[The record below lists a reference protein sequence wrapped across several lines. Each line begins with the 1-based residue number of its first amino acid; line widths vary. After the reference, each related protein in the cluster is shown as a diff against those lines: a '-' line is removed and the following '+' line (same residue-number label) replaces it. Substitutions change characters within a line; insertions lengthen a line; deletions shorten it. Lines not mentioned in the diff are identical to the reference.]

1 MIALSFRFGSRLAIA
16 WIILTTIAIANATA
30 PDAPSPAQAATF
42 VIRWQ
47 AEDASKPSVS
57 TVEVEGIDPTDLAAL
72 SALSQVKPATFV
84 WSQVFRVTVAPEG
97 QNAADDRPAILG
109 TYRVVDGRL
118 RFEPRFPIE
127 PGLRHRAVFRPSLL
141 PLEAYHGL
149 KDVVTEFKRPL
160 PPPPPPTSVV
170 RVDPVSEQLPE
181 NLLKF
186 YLHFSAPMSRG
197 EAYGRVTLLNEA
209 GRKLDVPFLEVGEEL
224 WDPTGT
230 RLTLLLD
237 PGRIKRGLKPRED
250 LGPILEAGSKYT
262 LVVDR
267 DWPDATGHPL
277 RETFRKR
284 FRTGPADE
292 TQPDPQ
298 KWVVKAPPART
309 AESLSLEFPEPL
321 DRAMLNRTL
330 TVLDAAKQEVPGQ
343 VEVNDRATRWSF
355 RPDQPWAAGRYQIQ
369 VDTTLEDLAG
379 NSIARPF
386 EVDVQ
391 HPITRRTES
400 GTALIPVAIGAQSSP

>member
-1 MIALSFRFGSRLAIA
+1 MHLVPCLTIALLAA
-16 WIILTTIAIANATA
+16 A
-30 PDAPSPAQAATF
+30 PDVPSPARPANF
-42 VIRWQ
+42 VIHWQ
-47 AEDASKPSVS
+47 AGEGAAPSS
-57 TVEVEGIDPTDLAAL
+57 IEVDGIDPTDLAAL
-72 SALSQVKPATFV
+72 SALSQVKPTTFA
-84 WSQVFRVTVAPEG
+84 WSRVFTVTVAPEG
-97 QNAADDRPAILG
+97 QDEDERPPILG
-109 TYRVVDGRL
+109 TYRVVDARL

-127 PGLRHRAVFRPSLL
+127 PGLRHRAAFRPSQL
-141 PLEAYHGL
+141 PLEPYQGL

-160 PPPPPPTSVV
+160 PPPPEPAFVV
-170 RVDPVSEQLPE
+170 RVDPASDRLPE

-197 EAYGRVTLLNEA
+197 EAYARVTLINA
-209 GRKLDVPFLEVGEEL
+209 QGRTLDVPFLEVGEEL
-224 WDPTGT
+224 WDPSGT

-250 LGPILEAGSKYT
+250 LGPILEAGKAYT

-267 DWPDATGHPL
+267 SWSDATGHPL
-277 RETFRKR
+277 RESYRKS
-284 FRTGPADE
+284 FKTGPADE
-292 TQPDPQ
+292 TQPDP
-298 KWVVKAPPART
+298 KNWIVKPPAART
-309 AESLSLEFPEPL
+309 SDPLSLEFPESL

-330 TVLDAAKQEVPGQ
+330 SVLDPEKQEIPGR
-343 VEVNDRATRWSF
+343 VELNALATRWSF
-355 RPDQPWAAGRYQIQ
+355 HPDRAWTPGRYQVV

-400 GTALIPVAIGAQSSP
+400 GTVSIPLEIRAQASP